1 MTIPRSELV
10 VNCTSILF
18 GAKVERVLAYVSNG
32 INVHVVGPR
41 FSGRSALLREVGL
54 RLTEGGHNILRISG
68 NSAWRNEP
76 LGALVAAGIVK
87 EPNIRML
94 GDALTT
100 VGRLVAQRS
109 PVILS
114 DNTSD
119 IDNATAGLLLAVLR
133 DSGTPMV
140 TINLRNTRTSSS
152 PLVAGLS
159 PAVTV
164 RIDTLDLNQLQELA
178 NAILGDPLDMV
189 ALSSLARASGG
200 LYELAKTLLV
210 IGRQNGQI
218 VRGDQGIYR
227 IVGDLWS
234 SDVLWLAERLTQGI
248 SDDLLLAAAKL
259 SKRGLLTITE
269 AEDLIGVEGLVRL
282 LSAGLAYRTH
292 HYGNPTVTL
301 YPGLFIDYL
310 EHEIAPFSP
319 YTVMTDGL
327 ASPPEFRDLTAEFT
341 SMDVGII
348 AQQLK
353 QEAIERVDALRPD
366 WVASRSPHEAV
377 PLLDALLAASPVDDE
392 IEAVLSATILDVDDS
407 YTVEFL
413 MWKTRWWAAQDR
425 DEEALALLRDF
436 RENHPESDAAMRVA
450 EAQVLFMRNQKVPDD
465 LLGPLQDREEPVIR
479 RLFTNVAIQI
489 DLAAGRIETAR
500 ARLADFHPTRP
511 RMIFR
516 KASWQTLATLLEGR
530 IDSAIEQAIEHL
542 RTSFSLMTTESIDS
556 FQYIGVLAL
565 YMAGRI
571 GDARQALSNI
581 VSSSLPSNFRSAFHS
596 GILSTG
602 ALVSLC
608 EGNLTTARAMAVQSE
623 LSSSLPGPFPGMS
636 TDAINCIVEH
646 GSDGANHAEDLWRYV
661 GERLDR
667 DYVASGLFIACEAL
681 EQGYNTAGLE
691 LLARWRELMATI
703 ESPFLMTMTRYVI
716 AAGERDLDQLAACV
730 AQFTDHGAG
739 LYATKA
745 AVTLAVEQ
753 RAVGKASEAMATA
766 TRAWGAAV
774 AAGHPSRGV
783 FARLIDDVG
792 LSSREAEITQHV
804 ADGMPY
810 ADIANL
816 LDLSTRTVETHL
828 LNVARKAGA
837 VNRRQLIEAI
847 QTWLKPS
854 MG

>member
-1 MTIPRSELV
+1 MSVPRSELV

-18 GAKVERVLAYVSNG
+18 GAKVERVLAYVNNG

-68 NSAWRNEP
+68 NAAWRNEP

-114 DNTSD
+114 DNTAD

-152 PLVAGLS
+152 PLVSGLS

-189 ALSSLARASGG
+189 ALSSLARSSGG

-218 VRGDQGIYR
+218 VRNDQGIFR

-234 SDVLWLAERLTQGI
+234 PDVLWLAERLTQGI

-269 AEDLIGVEGLVRL
+269 AEDLIGIDGLVRL
-282 LSAGLAYRTH
+282 LNAGLAYRTH

-319 YTVMTDGL
+319 FTVMTDGL
-327 ASPPEFRDLTAEFT
+327 ASPPEYRDLTAEFT

-348 AQQLK
+348 AQQLR
-353 QEAIERVDALRPD
+353 QEAIERVDLLRPD
-366 WVASRSPHEAV
+366 WVASRSPHEAI
-377 PLLDALLAASPVDDE
+377 PLLDALLAASPADDD
-392 IEAVLSATILDVDDS
+392 IEAVLSGTIIDEADP
-407 YTVEFL
+407 YTTEFL
-413 MWKTRWWAAQDR
+413 MWKSRWWASQDR
-425 DEEALALLRDF
+425 EDEAIALLREYRDA
-436 RENHPESDAAMRVA
+436 HPEHDTEMRVA
-450 EAQVLFMRNQKVPDD
+450 EAQILFQRNRGLPAD
-465 LLGPLQDREEPVIR
+465 LIAPLEDVADPMAR
-479 RLFTNVAIQI
+479 RLYANVAIQL
-489 DLAAGRIETAR
+489 DLAAGRTASAR
-500 ARLADFHPTRP
+500 ARLAEFQPTRP
-511 RMIFR
+511 RLIFR
-516 KASWQTLATLLEGR
+516 KAAWQTLATLLEGR
-530 IDSAIEQAIEHL
+530 IEDAIEQAIEHL

-556 FQYIGVLAL
+556 FQYVGVLAL
-565 YMAGRI
+565 YYAGRI
-571 GDARQALSNI
+571 SEARQALSNI

-602 ALVSLC
+602 ALISLS
-608 EGNLTTARAMAVQSE
+608 EGNMTTARAMAAQSE
-623 LSSSLPGPFPGMS
+623 LSSSVPGPFPGMF
-636 TDAINCIVEH
+636 TDAISLTVEH
-646 GSDGANHAEDLWRYV
+646 EAEGTDHSADLWRLV

-667 DYVASGLFIACEAL
+667 GYVAGPLTVAADAL
-681 EQGYNTAGLE
+681 EQGTQTGGVVDRIRE
-691 LLARWRELMATI
+691 LLPAI
-703 ESPFLMTMTRYVI
+703 ESPFLLTMARYVI
-716 AAGERDLDQLAACV
+716 AACEADLDGLAVCV
-730 AQFTDHGAG
+730 EEFRGFGAG

-745 AVTLAVEQ
+745 AVTLVVGL
-753 RAVGKASEAMATA
+753 RAVGRAAEAMTTATA
-766 TRAWGAAV
+766 AWEAAV
-774 AAGHPSRGV
+774 IAGHPSRV
-783 FARLIDDVG
+783 IFARLINDVG
-792 LSSREAEITQHV
+792 LSTREAEIIQHV

-837 VNRRQLIEAI
+837 VNRKQLIEAI
-847 QTWLKPS
+847 QTWLKPTF
-854 MG
+854 

>member
-18 GAKVERVLAYVSNG
+18 GAKVERVLAYVNNG

-54 RLTEGGHNILRISG
+54 RLTESGHNILRISG
-68 NSAWRNEP
+68 NPAWRNEP

-87 EPNIRML
+87 EPNVRML

-114 DNTSD
+114 DKTSD

-189 ALSSLARASGG
+189 ALSRLARASGG

-227 IVGDLWS
+227 IAGDLWS

-248 SDDLLLAAAKL
+248 SDDLLLAAARL
-259 SKRGLLTITE
+259 SKRGLLTIDE
-269 AEDLIGVEGLVRL
+269 AEELIGVDGLVRL
-282 LSAGLAYRTH
+282 LNAGLAYRTH

-319 YTVMTDGL
+319 YTVMTEGI
-327 ASPPEFRDLTAEFT
+327 ASPPEFRELTSEFT

-348 AQQLK
+348 AQQLR
-353 QEAIERVDALRPD
+353 QEAIERVDSLRPD
-366 WVASRSPHEAV
+366 WVASRSPHEAI
-377 PLLDALLAASPVDDE
+377 PLLDALLAASPPDDE
-392 IEAVLSATILDVDDS
+392 IETVLAGTVVDADES
-407 YTVEFL
+407 YTTEFL
-413 MWKTRWWAAQDR
+413 MWKARWLASQDR
-425 DEEALALLRDF
+425 DEEAVSVLRQH
-436 RENHPESDAAMRVA
+436 REEHPENEAAMRVA
-450 EAQVLFMRNQKVPDD
+450 EAQVLFARNGILPPD
-465 LLGPLQDREEPVIR
+465 LLVPPADDVHQSAK
-479 RLFTNVAIQI
+479 RLYANVAIQV
-489 DLAAGRIETAR
+489 DLAAGRTETAR
-500 ARLADFHPTRP
+500 ARLAEFQPTKP
-511 RMIFR
+511 RLIFR
-516 KASWQTLATLLEGR
+516 KAAWQTLATMLEGR
-530 IDSAIEQAIEHL
+530 IDDAIEQAIEHL

-556 FQYIGVLAL
+556 FQYVAVLAL
-565 YMAGRI
+565 FTSGRI
-571 GDARQALSNI
+571 DQAQQALSNI
-581 VSSSLPSNFRSAFHS
+581 VASSLPSSFRSAFHS

-602 ALVSLC
+602 ALVSLY

-623 LSSSLPGPFPGMS
+623 LSASVPGPFPGMS
-636 TDAINCIVEH
+636 TDAIRAIVDYDSE
-646 GSDGANHAEDLWRYV
+646 GANHASDLWRYI

-681 EQGYNTAGLE
+681 EQGIDSLGVVERLRD
-691 LLARWRELMATI
+691 LLPQI
-703 ESPFLMTMTRYVI
+703 ESPFLTTAARYVI
-716 AAGERDLDQLAACV
+716 AACERDLDQLAAAV
-730 AQFTDHGAG
+730 DEFRGYGAG

-745 AVTLAVEQ
+745 AVTLAVEL
-753 RAVGKASEAMATA
+753 RAAGRASEAMTTA
-766 TRAWGAAV
+766 TRAWETAV
-774 AAGHPSRGV
+774 VAGHPSHVV
-783 FARLIDDVG
+783 FARLINDVG
-792 LSSREAEITQHV
+792 LSAREGEITQHV

-837 VNRRQLIEAI
+837 VNRKQLIEAI

-854 MG
+854 VA